1 MAAKLRLTVACG
13 DYEIVRALKEGAVEA
28 DGLELV
34 MLTGMGPRERHWRMA
49 RKAEFDVC
57 EANVGA
63 YFMERDR
70 GAARAD
76 EPGSGRVSG
85 ARNLELPRWPLAPL
99 ASAARADEPGS
110 GRVSG
115 ARNLELPRWP
125 LAPLASAALT
135 AIPVFLHRRFR
146 HGFLFVNAGAG
157 IRAPKDL
164 IGRQVGGTN
173 FQPASNIWMRG
184 ILEEEYGLPHRQVT
198 WVVERSE
205 DVAFTPPKDL
215 RIEMIAPGKK
225 LDLMLAEGEIA
236 AMLSPELPR
245 AFLQGDKR
253 IVRLFP
259 DYKEIELAYFRRT
272 GIFPIMH
279 VTTIKQEIVDRYP
292 WVATNLVKAFEAAK
306 QIAYRRIANPRT
318 VPIAWVRSALEEQEA
333 VLGPDPWAY
342 GLTPANRR
350 NLETVMRYTFEQGM
364 IGKTMPLD
372 DLFADTDL
380 GDAGGP
386 DGI

>member
-1 MAAKLRLTVACG
+1 MTGKLRLTVACG

-28 DGLELV
+28 DGIELV

-63 YFMERDR
+63 YFMERDQ
-70 GAARAD
+70 AA
-76 EPGSGRVSG
+76 
-85 ARNLELPRWPLAPL
+85 L
-99 ASAARADEPGS
+99 ASGGNSIVRAP
-110 GRVSG
+110 
-115 ARNLELPRWP
+115 
-125 LAPLASAALT
+125 LT

-146 HGFLFVNAGAG
+146 HGFLFVNAAAG
-157 IRAPKDL
+157 IREPKDL
-164 IGRQVGGTN
+164 IGKKVGGTN

-184 ILEEEYGLPHRQVT
+184 ILEEDYGLPHRQVT

-205 DVAFTPPKDL
+205 DVPFTPPKDL
-215 RIEMIAPGKK
+215 RIEMIAPGKQ
-225 LDLMLAEGEIA
+225 LDVMLADGEIP

-245 AFLQGDKR
+245 RFLAGDKQ

-259 DYKEIELAYFRRT
+259 NYKEIELAYFRRT

-279 VTTIKQEIVDRYP
+279 VTTIKQEIVDKYP
-292 WVATNLVKAFEAAK
+292 WLPTNLVKAFEAAK
-306 QIAYRRIANPRT
+306 TIAYRRIANPRM
-318 VPIAWVRSALEEQEA
+318 VPIAWVRTALEEQEE
-333 VLGPDPWAY
+333 VLGPDPWCY
-342 GLTPANRR
+342 GLTAANRK
-350 NLETVMRYTFEQGM
+350 NLATVLRYTFEQGM
-364 IGKTMPLD
+364 ISRMPALD

>member
-1 MAAKLRLTVACG
+1 MAERLRLTVACG
-13 DYEIVRALKEGAVEA
+13 DYEIVRALKEGVVKA
-28 DGLELV
+28 DGLDLV

-63 YFMERDR
+63 YFMERDH
-70 GAARAD
+70 GAA
-76 EPGSGRVSG
+76 
-85 ARNLELPRWPLAPL
+85 L
-99 ASAARADEPGS
+99 ASEAS
-110 GRVSG
+110 GQRGNSIVRV
-115 ARNLELPRWP
+115 P
-125 LAPLASAALT
+125 LT

-146 HGFLFVNAGAG
+146 HGFLFVNAAAG
-157 IRAPKDL
+157 IRVPKDL
-164 IGRQVGGTN
+164 VGKKVGGTN

-205 DVAFTPPKDL
+205 DVAFTQPKDL

-225 LDLMLAEGEIA
+225 LDVMLAEGEIP

-245 AFLQGDKR
+245 LFLAGDKR

-259 DYKEIELAYFRRT
+259 NYKEIELAYFRKT

-279 VTTIKQEIVDRYP
+279 VTTIKQEIVDKYP
-292 WVATNLVKAFEAAK
+292 WVPTNLVKAFEAAK
-306 QIAYRRIANPRT
+306 TIAYRRIANPRM
-318 VPIAWVRSALEEQEA
+318 VPIAWVRTALEEQEE

-342 GLTPANRR
+342 GLTPANRK
-350 NLETVMRYTFEQGM
+350 NLETVLRYTFEQGM
-364 IGKTMPLD
+364 ISRIPQLD
-372 DLFADTDL
+372 ALFADTDL

>member
-1 MAAKLRLTVACG
+1 MSGKLRLTVACG

-28 DGLELV
+28 DGLDLV
-34 MLTGMGPRERHWRMA
+34 MLTDMGPRERHWRMA
-49 RKAEFDVC
+49 RHAEFDIC

-63 YFMERDR
+63 YFMERDH
-70 GAARAD
+70 G
-76 EPGSGRVSG
+76 
-85 ARNLELPRWPLAPL
+85 
-99 ASAARADEPGS
+99 
-110 GRVSG
+110 
-115 ARNLELPRWP
+115 
-125 LAPLASAALT
+125 AALT

-146 HGFLFVNAGAG
+146 HGFLFVNAKAG
-157 IRAPKDL
+157 IREPKDL
-164 IGRQVGGTN
+164 IGKKVGGTN

-225 LDLMLAEGEIA
+225 LDVMLAEGEIP

-245 AFLQGDKR
+245 LFLAGDKR

-259 DYKEIELAYFRRT
+259 NYKEIELAYFRRT
-272 GIFPIMH
+272 SIFPIMH
-279 VTTIKQEIVDRYP
+279 VTTIKQEIVDKYP
-292 WVATNLVKAFEAAK
+292 WVPTNLVKAFEAAK
-306 QIAYRRIANPRT
+306 HIAYRRIANPRM
-318 VPIAWVRSALEEQEA
+318 VPIAWVRTALEEQEE

-342 GLTPANRR
+342 GLTPANRK
-350 NLETVMRYTFEQGM
+350 NLEAVLRYTHQQGM
-364 IGKTMPLD
+364 IGKTPPLD
-372 DLFADTDL
+372 SLFADTDL

>member
-1 MAAKLRLTVACG
+1 MAGKLRLTVACG
-13 DYEIVRALKEGAVEA
+13 DYEIARALKEGAVTA
-28 DGLELV
+28 DGLDLV
-34 MLTGMGPRERHWRMA
+34 MLTDMGPRERHWRMA

-63 YFMERDR
+63 YFMERDH
-70 GAARAD
+70 GA
-76 EPGSGRVSG
+76 P
-85 ARNLELPRWPLAPL
+85 
-99 ASAARADEPGS
+99 
-110 GRVSG
+110 
-115 ARNLELPRWP
+115 
-125 LAPLASAALT
+125 LT

-146 HGFLFVNAGAG
+146 HGFLFVNAAAG

-164 IGRQVGGTN
+164 IGKKVGGTN

-184 ILEEEYGLPHRQVT
+184 ILEEEYALPHRQVT
-198 WVVERSE
+198 WMVERSE

-215 RIEMIAPGKK
+215 RIEMIAPGKA
-225 LDLMLAEGEIA
+225 LDVMLAEGEIP

-245 AFLQGDKR
+245 LFLAGDKR

-259 DYKEIELAYFRRT
+259 DYKEAELAYFRRT

-279 VTTIKQEIVDRYP
+279 VTTIKQEIVDKYP
-292 WVATNLVKAFEAAK
+292 WVPTNLVKAFEQAK
-306 QIAYRRIANPRT
+306 NIAYRRIANPRM
-318 VPIAWVRSALEEQEA
+318 VPIAWVRTALEEQEA

-342 GLTPANRR
+342 GLTPANRK
-350 NLETVMRYTFEQGM
+350 NLETVLRYTFQQGM
-364 IGKTMPLD
+364 ISRMPSLD
-372 DLFADTDL
+372 SLFADTDL